1 MKPLYRALINAII
14 YVIVMIAV
22 RFLLHK
28 EIEWLVIG
36 AVAVFGFVFN
46 YIIISIIDYAS
57 KH

>member
-1 MKPLYRALINAII
+1 MKPLYRALMNVII
-14 YVIVMIAV
+14 YVIVMVAV

-28 EIEWLVIG
+28 EIEWIVIV

-46 YIIISIIDYAS
+46 YVIISIIDYAS